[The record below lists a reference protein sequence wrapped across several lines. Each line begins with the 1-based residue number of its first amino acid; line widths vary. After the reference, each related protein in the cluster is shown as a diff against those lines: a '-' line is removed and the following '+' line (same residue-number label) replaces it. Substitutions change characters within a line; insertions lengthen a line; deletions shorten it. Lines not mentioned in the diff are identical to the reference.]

1 VSPQRL
7 ISRLFRGVQ
16 DYGSPLPSVVVVE
29 DIGAAFVVT
38 DTAGPEAGLV
48 YFEMNRDGAQR
59 PNC

>member
-1 VSPQRL
+1 
-7 ISRLFRGVQ
+7 
-16 DYGSPLPSVVVVE
+16 
-29 DIGAAFVVT
+29 VT